1 MRNAL
6 HLLTRQ
12 SIHHCNGRLRPLVL
26 STFLASTAILAAAQT
41 APPIAPAKPAD
52 KPLATLPYTPGLDVS
67 AMDKTAD
74 PCVDFYQY
82 TCGGWIKN
90 NPIPADQAK
99 WDVYRKLAEDN
110 QRFLWG
116 ILESL
121 SNNSANAARNVA
133 QQKTGDYFAACMDEA
148 AVEKRA
154 ASPLK
159 PYLAQINGMQSKA
172 DLAKI
177 LGGLHLATG
186 DDGLFFGFGSNQ
198 DFGDSSRVI
207 AFANSGGIGLP
218 DRDYYTKEDEKSKT
232 IRAQYL
238 AHIAQMFVLSGDNA
252 DQAKKSA
259 DRVMA
264 IEVALAKATLT
275 RVDKRDPYK
284 LFHKM
289 NGKSLRALT
298 PGFDWDVYLQSVG
311 LKNLNTFNVT
321 EPAFYKAFN
330 QQLKTLSLDDI
341 KIYLRWHVT
350 RAMSPY
356 LSTAFVNENFAFFSK
371 TLRGVPEQK
380 PRWKRCVALVD
391 GQLGEALGQE
401 FVSRAFSPE
410 LKEKTLRMTQQIE
423 TAMADDIKSLT
434 WMSAATKQKAQEK
447 LRSVVNKIGYPDTWR
462 DYSAFEVKRD
472 DFLGN
477 VERGNLFESR
487 RQLAKIGK
495 PLDRGEWGMTPP
507 SVNAYYN
514 AQMND
519 INFPAGI
526 LQPPLYDPKMD
537 DAPNYGNTGG
547 TIGHELTHGFD
558 DEGRQFDAKGNLKDW
573 WTKKDA
579 KEFTDRAQ
587 CIVDQYA
594 QYTIVDDIKINSKLT
609 LGEDVADLGG
619 LILGWMAWKT
629 EIAKIPAESRDGMT
643 PEQRFFVGYAQWAC
657 EIDRPEN
664 LRVKALT
671 DPHSPGKY
679 RVKGLVVNMPDFAKA
694 FSCKPGQPM
703 VSAKACRVW

>member
-1 MRNAL
+1 MHSFNRSSLLRLLAL
-6 HLLTRQ
+6 AVCFSSVT
-12 SIHHCNGRLRPLVL
+12 
-26 STFLASTAILAAAQT
+26 TLASAQT
-41 APPIAPAKPAD
+41 APASTATKPVD
-52 KPLATLPYTPGLDVS
+52 KPLTVFPYTPGLDVS

-82 TCGGWIKN
+82 TCGGWMKN

-110 QRFLWG
+110 QRYLWG

-121 SNNSANAARNVA
+121 ATQTANRNAA

-148 AVEKRA
+148 AVEKRG
-154 ASPLK
+154 ASSLR
-159 PYLAQINGMQSKA
+159 PYLAKINSMQSKA
-172 DLAKI
+172 DLPKV
-177 LGGLHLATG
+177 LGSLHVLTG
-186 DDGLFFGFGSNQ
+186 DDGLFFSFSANQ
-198 DFGDSSRVI
+198 DFSNSSQVI
-207 AFANSGGIGLP
+207 AFAGSGGLGLP
-218 DRDYYTKEDEKSKT
+218 DRDYYLKDDEKSKT
-232 IRAQYL
+232 IRSQYM
-238 AHIAQMFVLSGDNA
+238 AHVTQMFVLLGDGSVNNLEI
-252 DQAKKSA
+252 AKGA
-259 DRVMA
+259 AETVMA
-264 IEVALAKATLT
+264 IETALAKATLT
-275 RVDKRDPYK
+275 RVEKRDPYK

-289 NGKSLRALT
+289 NARRLQALT
-298 PGFDWDVYLQSVG
+298 PDFNWRAYFGAIGV
-311 LKNLNTFNVT
+311 KNLSTFNVT
-321 EPAFYKAFN
+321 EPAFYKALN
-330 QQLKTLSLDDI
+330 QQLKMLGLDDI
-341 KIYLRWHVT
+341 KTYLRWQIA
-350 RAMSPY
+350 RANAPY
-356 LSTAFVNENFAFFSK
+356 LSAAFVNENFAFFSQI
-371 TLRGVPEQK
+371 LRGVPEQK

-410 LKEKTLRMTQQIE
+410 LKAKTLRMTRQIE
-423 TAMADDIKSLT
+423 QAMADDIKSLS

-447 LRSVVNKIGYPDTWR
+447 LHAVVNKIGYPDQWR
-462 DYSAFEVKRD
+462 DYSAYVVKSD

-477 VERGNLFESR
+477 VERGNLFETR

-495 PLDRGEWGMTPP
+495 PLNRGEWSMTPP
-507 SVNAYYN
+507 TVNAYYN
-514 AQMND
+514 PQMND
-519 INFPAGI
+519 INFPAGV

-558 DEGRQFDAKGNLKDW
+558 DEGRQFDAKGNLKNW
-573 WTKKDA
+573 WTKEDS

-629 EIAKIPAESRDGMT
+629 EIAKVPAASRDGLT

-657 EIDRPEN
+657 ENDRPEN

-679 RVKGLVVNMPDFAKA
+679 RINGLVVNMPEFEKA

-703 VSAKACRVW
+703 VRENRCRIW